1 MKVYEVRHQVV
12 ALLRT
17 RGQVIYRVLKRDTQQ
32 ALRRTQYIVGD
43 LRPVH

>member
-32 ALRRTQYIVGD
+32 ALRRA
-43 LRPVH
+43 

>member
-1 MKVYEVRHQVV
+1 MKVYEVRYQVV

-17 RGQVIYRVLKRDTQQ
+17 RGQSIDRVRKRDTQQ

-43 LRPVH
+43 LRPLH